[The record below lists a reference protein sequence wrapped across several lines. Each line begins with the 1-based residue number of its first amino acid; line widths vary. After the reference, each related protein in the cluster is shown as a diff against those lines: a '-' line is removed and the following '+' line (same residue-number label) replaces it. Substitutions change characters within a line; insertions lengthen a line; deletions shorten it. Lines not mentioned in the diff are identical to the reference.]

1 VATER
6 RLAFAEIAE
15 LYDQARPSYPAA
27 LIDDVLRF
35 AGVEPGAPAVEVG
48 AGTGK
53 ATVLFAERGLK
64 ILALEPSGEMAAFA
78 RRNTVRFP
86 DVVVREEE
94 FERWTPEQPVRLLY
108 SGQAWHWIEPQVRFA
123 RAARALTEDGLLAAF
138 WNRIRWEVSP
148 LAGDL
153 DEVYRRLAPE
163 LGERISEGPMHP
175 ANARGKDWMGDW
187 QGSRKGRTGFTDPD
201 WHSYPWVARYT
212 TSEYL
217 SLLRTHSDHIVLD
230 PARRQRLL
238 KAVGAVIDRAGGSLE
253 LEYVTRLGL
262 ARPAPE
268 SKGRGGTLR
277 GG

>member
-15 LYDQARPSYPAA
+15 LYDQARPSYPPA

-35 AGVEPGAPAVEVG
+35 AGAGPGTAAVEVG

-53 ATVLFAERGLK
+53 ATVLFAERGLR
-64 ILALEPSGEMAAFA
+64 ILALEPSAEMAAIA
-78 RRNTVRFP
+78 RRNTARFP
-86 DVVVREEE
+86 EVLVREEE
-94 FERWTPEQPVRLLY
+94 YERWTPPEPVRLLY
-108 SGQAWHWIEPQVRFA
+108 SAQAWHWIQPQIRFT
-123 RAARALTEDGLLAAF
+123 RAAQALTEDGLLAAF

-148 LAGDL
+148 LAGEL

-163 LGERISEGPMHP
+163 LEERIGQGPMHP
-175 ANARGKDWMGDW
+175 AGARDHDRTGDW
-187 QGSRKGRTGFTDPD
+187 QGDLNGATGFTEPD
-201 WHSYPWVARYT
+201 WHTYSWVARYT

-230 PARRQRLL
+230 PARREGLL
-238 KAVGAVIDRAGGSLE
+238 EGVGMVIDDAGGSLE

-262 ARPAPE
+262 ARPVP
-268 SKGRGGTLR
+268 
-277 GG
+277 